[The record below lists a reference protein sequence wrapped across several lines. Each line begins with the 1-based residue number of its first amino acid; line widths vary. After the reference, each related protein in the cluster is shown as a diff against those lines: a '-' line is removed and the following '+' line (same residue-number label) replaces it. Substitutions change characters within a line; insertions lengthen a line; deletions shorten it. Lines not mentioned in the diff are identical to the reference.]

1 MFFSPQIYDKNLNV
15 ERPMAEE
22 ISVNDIENEKV
33 FSLSGNNFEVFQL
46 YNIVMRKIF
55 FKIL

>member
-1 MFFSPQIYDKNLNV
+1 MKW
-15 ERPMAEE
+15 PMAEE

-33 FSLSGNNFEVFQL
+33 FSLSGNIFEVFQL
-46 YNIVMRKIF
+46 YNIVMRKNF

>member
-1 MFFSPQIYDKNLNV
+1 MKW
-15 ERPMAEE
+15 PMAEE

-33 FSLSGNNFEVFQL
+33 FSLSGNIFEVFQL